1 MSPSGSFTQR
11 SLLKPSASTGF
22 LTSRTEMPRS
32 TIKMQFG
39 NRLSMAHT
47 KAFKENETIDQLVNI
62 SSATDD
68 KKGVERLQMRSS
80 LLNVTAPFK
89 QKQENAVVGVHQVRP
104 ALIKKLNLQ
113 PSVLQKREELT
124 DSQNHIM

>member
-1 MSPSGSFTQR
+1 
-11 SLLKPSASTGF
+11 
-22 LTSRTEMPRS
+22 
-32 TIKMQFG
+32 MQFG

-47 KAFKENETIDQLVNI
+47 NAFKENETSDQSVNI
-62 SSATDD
+62 SSVTDD

-104 ALIKKLNLQ
+104 ALIKKLNLH